1 MKSRAGRTPAVIVRH
16 RVSLLASPMTS
27 SKRPVRR
34 DVSADLGALWNTAR
48 LRGHDGGL
56 GRVILNATCDP
67 FRAHGFIALG
77 TYALR
82 RKHLKLLPPDQLRQ
96 RPHRGTPDQRAF
108 VIEQAFCSYGQ
119 GSVTGVADR
128 DQHIAD

>member
-1 MKSRAGRTPAVIVRH
+1 MKSGAGRTPAVIVRH

-27 SKRPVRR
+27 SSAQYAVTSRPISERSGIL
-34 DVSADLGALWNTAR
+34 DAR

-77 TYALR
+77 PYALR
-82 RKHLKLLPPDQLRQ
+82 RKHLNLLPPDQLRQ

-108 VIEQAFCSYGQ
+108 VIK
-119 GSVTGVADR
+119 
-128 DQHIAD
+128 